1 MIPATRSVRLTVNG
15 RDTGPVE
22 VPEDLMLLEFLQ
34 EYLNLTG
41 TRYGCGQGVCRAGRG
56 RCPAA

>member
-1 MIPATRSVRLTVNG
+1 MTATMTVSMTING
-15 RDTGPVE
+15 AQTDPVE

-41 TRYGCGQGVCRAGRG
+41 TRYGCGQGVCRA
-56 RCPAA
+56 

>member
-41 TRYGCGQGVCRAGRG
+41 TRYGCG
-56 RCPAA
+56 